1 MIYLIALILTA
12 VSLGTNPHIPQPT
25 SFKQRFSIAHDNLQ
39 AAVQTRGINI
49 RWYEDFYT
57 ALLRVGFAA
66 LTAASEA
73 VFLNE
78 GRSVEVRQFTWLEED
93 RLDEFETVKNEQG
106 TFSNTQQFQILEEYG
121 LPPSSPGGTDKGGV
135 WESGFAKERKFEQ
148 KEGELSAK
156 DSFVYPTPRTG
167 GVGAVQ
173 RTTKFYLLMIYL
185 RGILF
190 LIGGYI
196 AYGLGI
202 LLDSVGITSRPRWL
216 RKLVGRS
223 LKKTRKEKR
232 GRRPGSPIDDWVF
245 SVDGK
250 FFTAGDVDIE
260 PEMRKVL
267 MTEFPGER
275 VDELL
280 DKRLYDW
287 WKGGGIF
294 GTKDES
300 DDYTPPVDDDDD
312 DTTSVISMSTAM
324 SESHHGDEDDA
335 WESEPDGQRT
345 PTQPTQNSSW
355 SFSGV
360 ETRESTPD
368 LTDSPLDPA
377 TLARLLNPQ
386 DNESRELARILAS
399 HLASSQTS
407 GIMTRSRYRR
417 ERESERAKILLAGRL
432 PHPSAASSSKTYSSP
447 NISLYDSTKQA
458 GPRPLT
464 SAEESEVLESL
475 ILNRRR
481 KHAPP
486 PRPSGT
492 SGDTDADDE
501 ANRQAGPPCVVC
513 QTAART
519 IIAWPCR
526 CLCVCEDCRVSLAL
540 NNFGNCVTCRRS
552 VQGFVRLYVP

>member
-1 MIYLIALILTA
+1 M
-12 VSLGTNPHIPQPT
+12 
-25 SFKQRFSIAHDNLQ
+25 
-39 AAVQTRGINI
+39 
-49 RWYEDFYT
+49 
-57 ALLRVGFAA
+57 
-66 LTAASEA
+66 
-73 VFLNE
+73 
-78 GRSVEVRQFTWLEED
+78 
-93 RLDEFETVKNEQG
+93 
-106 TFSNTQQFQILEEYG
+106 G

-417 ERESERAKILLAGRL
+417 ERESERAKILSPVGFHTL
-432 PHPSAASSSKTYSSP
+432 PPLLH
-447 NISLYDSTKQA
+447 
-458 GPRPLT
+458 PRPIPHLIYRSTMHRT
-464 SAEESEVLESL
+464 SWPTGPSL
-475 ILNRRR
+475 QLKNPKSSRIPDPQSSQKTR
-481 KHAPP
+481 
-486 PRPSGT
+486 
-492 SGDTDADDE
+492 
-501 ANRQAGPPCVVC
+501 
-513 QTAART
+513 TAATAQRH
-519 IIAWPCR
+519 
-526 CLCVCEDCRVSLAL
+526 
-540 NNFGNCVTCRRS
+540 
-552 VQGFVRLYVP
+552 